1 MAEEAEIIQ
10 LGSRGKAGRG
20 SGKAPSAAARG
31 LASGGKSQVPRAPRS
46 PRARTARPTQ
56 PAQPARPTA
65 TAAEDLTE
73 EVEVEIVDDL
83 DPVAGGAEVDPAAEI
98 LDVDPAFAD
107 DPYADDPAAGDPAGT
122 EDAIGEDFG
131 TPDIDESTRARTESD
146 GFGAG
151 NGAGSGDGDSAGF
164 GGGNGAGG
172 SPGGSQS
179 RGFGQLPPTVNLGA
193 VVSEL
198 AGVLSTALGHL
209 RNVPVEQLRDLS
221 KDPLKAILQ
230 VADSLGVDWHES
242 LEEVVDFARSRIS
255 GRYAIDE
262 FGFDPEF
269 TTKVFL
275 PIIRPL
281 AQSWFR
287 VEVRGIENIPTTGSA
302 LLVSNHA
309 GTLPLDGMIVQSVVY
324 DEIGRH
330 VRMLGADL
338 IFKTPYS
345 HDFARRTGTTMA
357 CQEDAERLLA
367 SDQLVAV
374 FPEGFK
380 GLGKPYADRYK
391 LQRFG
396 RGGFV
401 SAAVR
406 AQVPLI
412 PISIVGSEE
421 IFPLISSAPTLAR
434 AMGVP
439 YFPITPTFPWLG
451 VFGLI
456 PLPSKWI
463 IQFGEAIT
471 TDELPPGAADD
482 PMVVFNVTDQVRETI
497 QHSLYALLMQR
508 RSAFL

>member
-1 MAEEAEIIQ
+1 MAEAEIIQ

-31 LASGGKSQVPRAPRS
+31 LAASGRSRTPRNRTTPRTVTTPADPVDGPESAGPIVEPELVAEEIAPETSS
-46 PRARTARPTQ
+46 PVM
-56 PAQPARPTA
+56 
-65 TAAEDLTE
+65 TAASTSEQPIVDA
-73 EVEVEIVDDL
+73 EIVADSVDAPEI
-83 DPVAGGAEVDPAAEI
+83 DEAVDPAGIEDTI
-98 LDVDPAFAD
+98 AD
-107 DPYADDPAAGDPAGT
+107 
-122 EDAIGEDFG
+122 DFG
-131 TPDIDESTRARTESD
+131 TPDIDDAD
-146 GFGAG
+146 WAAAG
-151 NGAGSGDGDSAGF
+151 EHDPASETAGPSGRPTGGHAG
-164 GGGNGAGG
+164 
-172 SPGGSQS
+172 QV
-179 RGFGQLPPTVNLGA
+179 PPAVNLAAMVTEFAGA
-193 VVSEL
+193 L
-198 AGVLSTALGHL
+198 TAALGSL
-209 RNVPVEQLRDLS
+209 RHVPVEQLKDLS
-221 KDPLKAILQ
+221 RDPLKAVFQL
-230 VADSLGVDWHES
+230 AETLGVDWQES
-242 LEEVVDFARSRIS
+242 VEDVVAFTRSRMS
-255 GRYAIDE
+255 GQYAIDE

-275 PIIRPL
+275 PILRPL
-281 AQSWFR
+281 AQNWFR
-287 VEVRGIENIPTTGSA
+287 VEVRGIENLPTTGSA

-309 GTLPLDGMIVQSVVY
+309 GTMPLDGMVLQSVVY

-345 HDFARRTGTTMA
+345 HDFARRTGTTLA

-412 PISIVGSEE
+412 PVSIVGSEE
-421 IFPLISSAPTLAR
+421 IYPLIASAPTLAR
-434 AMGVP
+434 AMGAP
-439 YFPITPTFPWLG
+439 YFPITPLFPWFG
-451 VFGLI
+451 VLGLI

-471 TDELPPGAADD
+471 TDELSPGAAED

-508 RSAFL
+508 RSAFF

>member
-1 MAEEAEIIQ
+1 MADAEIIQ

-31 LASGGKSQVPRAPRS
+31 LAPGKARAPR
-46 PRARTARPTQ
+46 PRTTPRK
-56 PAQPARPTA
+56 
-65 TAAEDLTE
+65 TAA
-73 EVEVEIVDDL
+73 
-83 DPVAGGAEVDPAAEI
+83 DPVAQSAPLPDPVDVDVDAGEADLIEVPLDPGASTPAEDHTPADPA
-98 LDVDPAFAD
+98 DPTL
-107 DPYADDPAAGDPAGT
+107 DPAGT
-122 EDAIGEDFG
+122 DDTIADDFG
-131 TPDIDESTRARTESD
+131 TPDIDDATRAAADEDAD
-146 GFGAG
+146 GPTRRPTGG
-151 NGAGSGDGDSAGF
+151 HSG
-164 GGGNGAGG
+164 
-172 SPGGSQS
+172 QV
-179 RGFGQLPPTVNLGA
+179 PPTVNLA
-193 VVSEL
+193 AMVTEL
-198 AGVLSTALGHL
+198 AGAVTAALGGL
-209 RNVPVEQLRDLS
+209 RNLPVEQLRDLS
-221 KDPLKAILQ
+221 RDPLKAAFQL
-230 VADSLGVDWHES
+230 AETLGVDWQES
-242 LEEVVDFARSRIS
+242 VEEIVDFTRSRMS

-275 PIIRPL
+275 PILRPL

-287 VEVRGIENIPTTGSA
+287 VEVRGIENLPTTGSA

-309 GTLPLDGMIVQSVVY
+309 GTMPLDGMVLQSVVY

-345 HDFARRTGTTMA
+345 HDFARRTGTTLA

-421 IFPLISSAPTLAR
+421 IYPLIASAPALAR
-434 AMGVP
+434 AMGAP
-439 YFPITPTFPWLG
+439 YFPITPLFPWFG

-471 TDELPPGAADD
+471 TDELPTGAAED

-508 RSAFL
+508 RSVFF